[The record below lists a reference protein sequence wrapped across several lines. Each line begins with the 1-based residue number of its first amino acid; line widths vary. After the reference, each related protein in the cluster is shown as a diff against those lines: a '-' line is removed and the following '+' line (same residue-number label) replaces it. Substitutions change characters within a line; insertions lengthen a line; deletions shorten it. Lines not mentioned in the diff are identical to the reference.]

1 MLVLHF
7 LWNGNGYRMKKYIVS
22 GTIVAKKEALRGL
35 FLSIYRWS
43 LQTNNP
49 QQLRTFGKGL

>member
-7 LWNGNGYRMKKYIVS
+7 LWNGNGYRMKKYIA
-22 GTIVAKKEALRGL
+22 GTIVAKKEAFRGL

-49 QQLRTFGKGL
+49 QQLDQAL